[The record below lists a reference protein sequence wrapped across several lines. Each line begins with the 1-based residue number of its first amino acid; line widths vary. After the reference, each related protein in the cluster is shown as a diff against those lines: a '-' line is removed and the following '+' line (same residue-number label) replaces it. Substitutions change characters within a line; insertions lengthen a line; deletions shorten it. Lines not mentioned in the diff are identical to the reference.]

1 MKFVSQ
7 LKRTNYCGE
16 LKANHENNEVVL
28 MGWVDSRRDHGGLV
42 FIDLRDRE
50 GIVQV
55 VLNPN
60 SPEMKSSKDF
70 RNEFVVAVKGKVRR
84 RPQGMQNAKL
94 TTGEVE
100 VEATQCDILS
110 VAKPLPF
117 QISDNSVGEMLR
129 LKYRYLDLRS
139 DRLQKHLRVRHEFCQ
154 NVRQVMS
161 GEGFLEVETPILYKS
176 TPEGARDYLVPS
188 RVTQG
193 AFYALPQ
200 SPQTLK
206 QLLMIAGYDKYF
218 QIAKCFRD
226 EDLRA
231 DRQPE
236 FTQVDVEMSFVD
248 MEDVMKTMEG
258 VFRKA
263 WKNILGYE
271 IDKVP
276 IMKYKDAMDKY
287 GSDKPDMRFGMEI
300 QELSKEFT
308 KSGFRVFDD
317 VLDRGGIVRGVVAP
331 KAAGQSR
338 GQIDKLTD
346 LAKRYGAKG
355 LVWVKWEDS
364 GTISSSVSKFFD
376 ESKLKS
382 VLEKAN
388 AQKGDLLLIIA
399 DDYDPACAALSALR
413 LHFGYELKLINEKEF
428 KFLWVVDFPLFEYS
442 PDEKRW
448 IAKHHPFTSPTDEGI
463 ETLLNFKESDFQK
476 LTAKAY
482 DFVCNGYEL
491 GGGSIRIH
499 RTEVQNSMFKAL
511 GFSEE
516 EKQLKFGFFL
526 EALQYGT
533 PPHGGIAFGV
543 DRIVMLLVGTD
554 AIRDVIAF
562 PKTAKATDMMANCP
576 SEVTR
581 DQLLELGIRLSP
593 TAEKALQD
601 RQQHGGEAEA

>member
-7 LKRTNYCGE
+7 IKRTNYCGE
-16 LKANHENNEVVL
+16 LNASLEGAETVL

-42 FIDLRDRE
+42 FIDLRDRT

-60 SPEMKSSKDF
+60 VADMKVSKDF
-70 RNEFVVAVKGKVRR
+70 RNEFVVAVKGKVRL

-94 TTGEVE
+94 KTGTVE
-100 VEATQCDILS
+100 VEAISCDILS
-110 VAKPLPF
+110 HAKPLPF
-117 QISDNSVGEMLR
+117 QISDESVGEMLR

-139 DRLQKHLRVRHEFCQ
+139 DRMQNHLRVRHEFCQ
-154 NVRQVMS
+154 TVRQLMS
-161 GEGFLEVETPILYKS
+161 AEGFLEVETPILYKS

-236 FTQVDVEMSFVD
+236 FTQVDIEMSFVD
-248 MEDVMKTMEG
+248 MEDVMRITEN

-263 WKNILGYE
+263 WKSILGYD
-271 IDKVP
+271 IAKVAV
-276 IMKYKDAMDKY
+276 MTFQDAMDRY
-287 GSDKPDMRFGMEI
+287 GCDKPDMRFGMEI
-300 QELSKEFT
+300 QDLSQEFS

-317 VLDRGGIVRGVVAP
+317 VLERNGIVRGVVAP
-331 KAAGQSR
+331 GAAGHSR
-338 GQIDKLTD
+338 GQLDKLTD

-364 GTISSSVSKFFD
+364 GTVTSSVSKFFD
-376 ESKLKS
+376 EAKLKS
-382 VLEKAN
+382 VLEKAG
-388 AQKGDLLLIIA
+388 AKKGDLLLIIA
-399 DDYDPACAALSALR
+399 DNYDPACAALSAIR
-413 LHFGYELKLINEKEF
+413 LHFGRELKLIKENEF

-442 PDEKRW
+442 PEEKRW
-448 IAKHHPFTSPTDEGI
+448 IARHHPFTSPKDDGI
-463 ETLLNFKESDFQK
+463 DTLLNFKESDFPK
-476 LTAKAY
+476 LYAKAY
-482 DFVCNGYEL
+482 DFVCNGYEI

-533 PPHGGIAFGV
+533 PPHGGIAWGL

-576 SEVTR
+576 SEVSR

-593 TAEKALQD
+593 AAEKALQD
-601 RQQHGGEAEA
+601 RQQGGEAEI

>member
-1 MKFVSQ
+1 MNFVSEI
-7 LKRTNYCGE
+7 KRTNYCGE
-16 LKANHENNEVVL
+16 LTSKNENAQVVL

-42 FIDLRDRE
+42 FIDLRDRT

-60 SPEMKSSKDF
+60 SSDMKVSKDF
-70 RNEFVVAVKGKVRR
+70 RNEFVVAIKGTTRK
-84 RPQGMQNAKL
+84 RPQGMQNSKL
-94 TTGEVE
+94 ITGEVE
-100 VEATQCDILS
+100 VEATHCEILS
-110 VAKPLPF
+110 TAKPLPF
-117 QISDNSVGEMLR
+117 QISDDSVSEMLR

-139 DRLQKHLRVRHEFCQ
+139 DKYQKYLRVRHEFCQ
-154 NVRQVMS
+154 TVRQLMS
-161 GEGFLEVETPILYKS
+161 SEGFLEVETPILYKS

-236 FTQVDVEMSFVD
+236 FTQVDIEMSFVD
-248 MEDVMKTMEG
+248 MEDVMRITEN

-263 WKNILGYE
+263 WKSILGYDIE
-271 IDKVP
+271 KVP
-276 IMKYKDAMDKY
+276 VMTFQEAMNRY
-287 GSDKPDMRFGMEI
+287 GSDKPDLRFGMEI
-300 QELSKEFT
+300 QDFSKEFAS
-308 KSGFRVFDD
+308 SGFRVFDD
-317 VLDRGGIVRGVVAP
+317 VLQRGGIVRGVLAP
-331 KAAGQSR
+331 KSAHFSR
-338 GQIDKLTD
+338 GQLDKLTE
-346 LAKRYGAKG
+346 LSKRYGAKG
-355 LVWVKWEDS
+355 LVWIKWDES

-376 ESKLKS
+376 EAKLKS
-382 VLEKAN
+382 VLEKTKAS
-388 AQKGDLLLIIA
+388 KGDMLLIIA

-413 LHFGYELKLINEKEF
+413 LFFGNELKLINEKEF
-428 KFLWVVDFPLFEYS
+428 KFVWIVDFPLFEYS
-442 PDEKRW
+442 PEEKRW
-448 IAKHHPFTSPTDEGI
+448 IARHHPFTSPKDDGI
-463 ETLLNFKESDFQK
+463 QTLLNFTESDFPK
-476 LTAKAY
+476 LLAKAY

-499 RTEVQNSMFKAL
+499 RNEIQNAMFKAL
-511 GFSEE
+511 GFTEE

-533 PPHGGIAFGV
+533 PPHGGIAWGL

-562 PKTAKATDMMANCP
+562 PKTAKASDMMANCP

-581 DQLLELGIRLSP
+581 EQLLELGIRLSP

-601 RQQHGGEAEA
+601 RQNIGNVET